1 MSQAFRIQAMPTFV
15 ILLNNQEQAR
25 IQGGNMAEV
34 ERQILTNIKK
44 INTSKNSKIVA
55 SPEER
60 NWLQRIVNP
69 TEQVFKATKFKC
81 FRSNNTKM
89 R

>member
-1 MSQAFRIQAMPTFV
+1 MPTFV

-34 ERQILTNIKK
+34 ERQIITNIKN
-44 INTSKNSKIVA
+44 INTPKNSKKVA

-60 NWLQRIVNP
+60 NWLQRIVNQS
-69 TEQVFKATKFKC
+69 EQVIKTTKY
-81 FRSNNTKM
+81 
-89 R
+89 